1 MLSSSRLEKDLKA
14 SFDAG
19 ANSFLE
25 KSLDFDEF
33 MDKLSAAVHYWTDLN
48 VSPFQA
54 VQGLET

>member
-1 MLSSSRLEKDLKA
+1 LEKDLKA

-54 VQGLET
+54 VHGLET